1 MSPCLAL
8 RATAGFVAC
17 VSAIAL
23 AAPAVADPM
32 DPIPGTGVFLVGPD
46 IAPGTYRTQG
56 PSGPLIL
63 VFGKVSELSTCMWLL
78 HSTPEA
84 SDGDIVNSGS
94 GLSPMLATIPPNV
107 KAFETKNCQP
117 WSRV

>member
-1 MSPCLAL
+1 M
-8 RATAGFVAC
+8 
-17 VSAIAL
+17 AL
-23 AAPAVADPM
+23 APPAVADPL
-32 DPIPGTGVFLVGPD
+32 DPIPGNGVFLVGPD
-46 IAPGTYRTQG
+46 VAPGTYRTQG

-78 HSTPEA
+78 HSTPDA

-94 GLSPMLATIPPNV
+94 GMTPMLATIPPNV